1 MKQDS
6 LPDFY
11 STQSPQT
18 ELTEKETREL
28 IDKQL
33 RQVGWEADTKVLR
46 YSNGTRPAKGRN
58 IAIAEW
64 PVDSDVVDGG
74 AADYALFIGEKLVGF
89 IEAKKWGKDV
99 ASEIDFQGK
108 EYARCVRPCDY
119 SLCLGEWGEYHV
131 PFIFTTNG
139 RDYSEQVK
147 TKSGIW
153 WLDLRKKSNI
163 SSALLGWMSPDGLSE
178 KLKED
183 IEGKNERLKELPY
196 DFLRDPS
203 GLGLRY
209 YQLNAIQAA
218 EKAITEG
225 KKICFAGHGYR
236 YRQNAYRAGHDLQI
250 SQNRAIPPN
259 SLSCR

>member
-1 MKQDS
+1 MIVKSILAYPLFFGIFYRSYNSHNASNMKQDA

-11 STQSPQT
+11 STQSSQN

-33 RQVGWEADTKVLR
+33 RQVGWEADTKALR

-108 EYARCVRPCDY
+108 EYARSVRPCDY
-119 SLCLGEWGEYHV
+119 SLCIGEWGEYHV

-153 WLDLRKKSNI
+153 WLDLREKSNI
-163 SSALLGWMSPDGLSE
+163 PSALLGWMSPDGMSE
-178 KLKED
+178 KLKEN
-183 IEGKNERLKELPY
+183 IEGRNKRLKELPY

-209 YQLNAIQAA
+209 YQLNAI
-218 EKAITEG
+218 ER
-225 KKICFAGHGYR
+225 KKYVTH
-236 YRQNAYRAGHDLQI
+236 
-250 SQNRAIPPN
+250 
-259 SLSCR
+259 